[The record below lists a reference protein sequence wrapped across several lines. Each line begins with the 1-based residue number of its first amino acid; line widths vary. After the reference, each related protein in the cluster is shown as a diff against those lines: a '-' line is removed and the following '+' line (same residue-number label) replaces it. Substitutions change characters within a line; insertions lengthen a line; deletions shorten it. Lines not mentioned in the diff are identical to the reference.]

1 MAEIRST
8 VEISVRN
15 VLRQLNYLIKLE
27 DNVTRATKRKRRNFN
42 RHFLNIPRL
51 YTDVNMCN
59 IRYIYTHTHI
69 KAEKTHYTARQVGH
83 VVC

>member
-51 YTDVNMCN
+51 YTDVNMRN
-59 IRYIYTHTHI
+59 THTHTHI

-83 VVC
+83 VMC